1 MTDKTMNTDESLK
14 LITDMV
20 QSTKYNIAEDKS
32 IYLMWGYSV
41 AFAAISNYVLQFQ
54 LGIEMAWIVW
64 LTMPIAGIYT
74 GIYYSRKKRSSRVK
88 TFTDRALGAIW
99 ASFIAALFIFLFA
112 SPKIGW
118 ATIYPIFMVLYGIG
132 TSSTGGILK
141 FKPLVYGGYL
151 SMLIGLVAFYVP
163 FDIQFL
169 LLAVAIV
176 VSYVIP
182 GHLLPKALNV

>member
-1 MTDKTMNTDESLK
+1 MNTDESLK

-20 QSTKYNIAEDKS
+20 QSTRYNIAQDKI
-32 IYLMWGYSV
+32 IYLMWGYATS
-41 AFAAISNYVLQFQ
+41 FAVLTHYLLQFQ
-54 LGIEMAWIVW
+54 FNIKMAWLVW
-64 LTMPIAGIYT
+64 LLMPFVGVYNAIYF
-74 GIYYSRKKRSSRVK
+74 SKKKRSSRVK

-99 ASFIAALFIFLFA
+99 GSFIAALFIFLFA

-132 TSSTGGILK
+132 TSSTGGIIK
-141 FKPLVYGGYL
+141 FKPLIYGGYL

-163 FDIQFL
+163 FEIQFP
-169 LLAVAIV
+169 LLALAIL